1 MQSFG
6 TEEYGNKNEFKIVCC
21 NCGKEARLVPTHY
34 YEDGDYKN
42 PKKIILELRCVCGNK
57 FGATIHHK
65 EMKVAFYNRK

>member
-42 PKKIILELRCVCGNK
+42 PKSIGL
-57 FGATIHHK
+57 TIPDLISLI
-65 EMKVAFYNRK
+65 AY